1 MAQEP
6 YLKGTIC
13 EVKGTKKEVKILSH
27 AKPAV
32 DASSP
37 KQKGYIYEVEHLS
50 QSEKNTK
57 KSYSSIELQA
67 RPAGFR
73 K

>member
-13 EVKGTKKEVKILSH
+13 EVKGTKKEVKILGQV
-27 AKPAV
+27 KPTSA
-32 DASSP
+32 ASGP
-37 KQKGYIYEVEHLS
+37 KQKGFVYEVEHLS
-50 QSEKNTK
+50 QSEKDTK
-57 KSYSSIELQA
+57 TKYSSIELQA
-67 RPAGFR
+67 RPSGFR